1 MKTAF
6 LTTDPD
12 GTQREVFAV
21 ILWGGVLVVTG
32 DADAARRLGIP
43 TDPIGHP
50 APAADP
56 RSDPQAYLRALPAAY
71 TGSMLRAVWTE

>member
-1 MKTAF
+1 MKTTFFAA
-6 LTTDPD
+6 DPD

-21 ILWGGVLVVTG
+21 HLRGGVLIVTG

-56 RSDPQAYLRALPAAY
+56 RSDPEAYLRALPFAY
-71 TGSMLRAVWTE
+71 GGSMLRAQWTE